1 MERCRASVLG
11 WEEPP
16 EELLLNLSQAV
27 CLWGNFA
34 NGTVYTA
41 SKEHQGCV
49 GVTCQQIYLVST
61 LPDLQSTFILC
72 GQGQS
77 KRTDCWVPDGR

>member
-16 EELLLNLSQAV
+16 EELFLNLPQAV
-27 CLWGNFA
+27 CLWGNVA

-41 SKEHQGCV
+41 SKEHQSRV

-61 LPDLQSTFILC
+61 LP
-72 GQGQS
+72 
-77 KRTDCWVPDGR
+77 GRPSIYLHPL